1 MQLEARLRAFA
12 ALARRG
18 SFSAAG
24 EELVISQPAVSK
36 HVAEL
41 EAELGT
47 KLVIR
52 GPRRIRLTPAG
63 EFVADHI
70 ERAEALVAQAARGAR
85 SLAGAETGRLA
96 IATSGTGMYLAIGA
110 IAAFHAA
117 HPRVELDVQIGTSE
131 PIVELVR
138 AHRAEMAIVGGFTAA
153 RDVDSEILLEDDI
166 VVVAAPAVARSRPT
180 LRDLE
185 RLTWIS
191 REEGSST
198 RAAFEAAWRDLAI
211 TPAGRISL
219 PSWEAVKLA
228 VAKGAG
234 VSGISRYAV
243 LTELAAGTLAIV
255 KVPGWRVRRHFSL
268 VHAREIPLSPPAER
282 FRTILLAELR
292 TISGAGSGRRGRPAR
307 SVRSGA
313 KPGPGPFRRSE
324 VVV

>member
-18 SFSAAG
+18 SFSAAA

-63 EFVADHI
+63 DFVADHV
-70 ERAEALVAQAARGAR
+70 ERAEALVAQAGRGAR

-96 IATSGTGMYLAIGA
+96 IATSGTGMYLAVDA
-110 IAAFHAA
+110 IAGFHAA

-138 AHRAEMAIVGGFTAA
+138 AHRAELAIVGGFTAA
-153 RDVDSEILLEDDI
+153 RDVDSETLVEDDI
-166 VVVAAPAVARSRPT
+166 VVVAAPALARSRPS

-198 RAAFEAAWRDLAI
+198 RAAFEAAWRDLGI
-211 TPAGRISL
+211 TPQGRISL

-228 VAKGAG
+228 VARGAG
-234 VSGISRYAV
+234 VSGVSRYA
-243 LTELAAGTLAIV
+243 LRTELAAGTLAILRV
-255 KVPGWRVRRHFSL
+255 RGWRVRRHFSL
-268 VHAREIPLSPPAER
+268 VHARDIPLSPPAER
-282 FRTILLAELR
+282 FRAILRSEVRTLADATPGRSHPRSTALR
-292 TISGAGSGRRGRPAR
+292 SGGKPRPG
-307 SVRSGA
+307 RSGA
-313 KPGPGPFRRSE
+313 RRIPF
-324 VVV
+324 

>member
-18 SFSAAG
+18 SFSAAA

-47 KLVIR
+47 PLVLR
-52 GPRRIRLTPAG
+52 GSRRIRLTPAG
-63 EFVADHI
+63 EFVADHV

-96 IATSGTGMYLAIGA
+96 IATSGTGMYLAIDA
-110 IAAFHAA
+110 IAEFHAA

-138 AHRAEMAIVGGFTAA
+138 AHRAELAIVGGFTAA
-153 RDVDSEILLEDDI
+153 RDLESETLVEDDI
-166 VVVAAPAVARSRPT
+166 AIVAAPAVARAKPT

-185 RLTWIS
+185 GLTWIS

-198 RAAFEAAWRDLAI
+198 RAAFEAAWRDLGI
-211 TPAGRISL
+211 TPAQRISL
-219 PSWEAVKLA
+219 PSWEAVKLT
-228 VAKGAG
+228 VAKGGG
-234 VSGISRYAV
+234 VTGISRYAV
-243 LTELAAGTLAIV
+243 MPELAAGTLAIV
-255 KVPGWRVRRHFSL
+255 RVPGWRVRRHFSL
-268 VHAREIPLSPPAER
+268 VHARDIPLSPPAER
-282 FRTILLAELR
+282 FRAILVSELPKLA
-292 TISGAGSGRRGRPAR
+292 SAASGRRSRGRPRTKAAR
-307 SVRSGA
+307 PPRVART
-313 KPGPGPFRRSE
+313 R
-324 VVV
+324 

>member
-18 SFSAAG
+18 SFSSAA

-47 KLVIR
+47 QLVIR
-52 GPRRIRLTPAG
+52 GSRRIRLTPAG
-63 EFVADHI
+63 EFVADHV

-131 PIVELVR
+131 PVVELVR
-138 AHRAEMAIVGGFTAA
+138 AHRAELAIVGGFTAA
-153 RDVDSEILLEDDI
+153 RDVESEMLLQDDI
-166 VVVAAPAVARSRPT
+166 VVVAAPPVARSRPT

-198 RAAFEAAWRDLAI
+198 RAAFEAAWRDLGI
-211 TPAGRISL
+211 TPSSRISL

-234 VSGISRYAV
+234 VSGMSRYAV
-243 LTELAAGTLAIV
+243 TTELAAGTLAIL

-268 VHAREIPLSPPAER
+268 VHARDIPLSPPAAR
-282 FRTILLAELR
+282 FRTILLEEVRNLA
-292 TISGAGSGRRGRPAR
+292 GAGSARRGPRRGALR
-307 SVRSGA
+307 SSA
-313 KPGPGPFRRSE
+313 KPRTSRSSA
-324 VVV
+324 

>member
-18 SFSAAG
+18 SFSAAA

-36 HVAEL
+36 HVADL

-47 KLVIR
+47 QLVIR
-52 GPRRIRLTPAG
+52 GPRRIRLTAAG
-63 EFVADHI
+63 DFVADHV
-70 ERAEALVAQAARGAR
+70 ERAEALVTQAARGAR

-96 IATSGTGMYLAIGA
+96 IATSGTGMYLAVDA

-117 HPRVELDVQIGTSE
+117 HPQVELDVQIGTSE

-138 AHRAEMAIVGGFTAA
+138 AHRAELAIVGGFTAA
-153 RDVDSEILLEDDI
+153 RDVDSETLIEDDI
-166 VVVAAPAVARSRPT
+166 VVVAKPSLARSRPS

-185 RLTWIS
+185 SLTWIS

-198 RAAFEAAWRDLAI
+198 RAAFEAAWRDLGISPRA
-211 TPAGRISL
+211 RISL

-234 VSGISRYAV
+234 VSGMSRYA
-243 LTELAAGTLAIV
+243 LTTELAAGTVAIL

-268 VHAREIPLSPPAER
+268 VHARDIPLSPPAER
-282 FRTILLAELR
+282 FRTILLAELQAIER
-292 TISGAGSGRRGRPAR
+292 AASGRRGRAR
-307 SVRSGA
+307 A
-313 KPGPGPFRRSE
+313 KAATKTA
-324 VVV
+324 

>member
-18 SFSAAG
+18 SFSSAA

-47 KLVIR
+47 QLVIR
-52 GPRRIRLTPAG
+52 GSRRIRLTPAG
-63 EFVADHI
+63 EFVADHV

-138 AHRAEMAIVGGFTAA
+138 AHRAELAIVGGFPAA
-153 RDVDSEILLEDDI
+153 RDLESETLVEDDI
-166 VVVAAPAVARSRPT
+166 AIVAAPPVARARPT

-185 RLTWIS
+185 SLTWIS

-198 RAAFEAAWRDLAI
+198 RAAFEAAWRDLGI
-211 TPAGRISL
+211 TPAQRIAL
-219 PSWEAVKLA
+219 PSWEAVKLT
-228 VAKGAG
+228 VARGGG
-234 VSGISRYAV
+234 VTGISRYAV
-243 LTELAAGTLAIV
+243 TTELAAGSLAILR
-255 KVPGWRVRRHFSL
+255 VPGWRGRRAFP
-268 VHAREIPLSPPAER
+268 VGRARGIPLSPPAGR
-282 FRTILLAELR
+282 VRGLLRAARARL
-292 TISGAGSGRRGRPAR
+292 GLAGTPPRAR
-307 SVRSGA
+307 AR
-313 KPGPGPFRRSE
+313 
-324 VVV
+324 

>member
-18 SFSAAG
+18 SFSSAA

-47 KLVIR
+47 PLVIR

-63 EFVADHI
+63 EFVADHV
-70 ERAEALVAQAARGAR
+70 ERAEALVSQAARGAR

-96 IATSGTGMYLAIGA
+96 IATSGTGMYLAIDA

-131 PIVELVR
+131 PIVDLVR
-138 AHRAEMAIVGGFTAA
+138 AHRVELAIVGGFTAA
-153 RDVDSEILLEDDI
+153 RDVESEPLLEDDI
-166 VVVAAPAVARSRPT
+166 VIVAAPSIAKSRPS

-185 RLTWIS
+185 RLTWVS

-198 RAAFEAAWRDLAI
+198 RAAFEAAWRDLGI
-211 TPAGRISL
+211 VPAQRISL
-219 PSWEAVKLA
+219 PSWEAVKLT
-228 VAKGAG
+228 VAKGGG
-234 VSGISRYAV
+234 VTGMSRYAV
-243 LTELAAGTLAIV
+243 MTELAGGTLAIV

-268 VHAREIPLSPPAER
+268 VHARDIPLSPPAER
-282 FRTILLAELR
+282 FRTILISELR
-292 TISGAGSGRRGRPAR
+292 NLASAGRAGRGRSRPPTPAAR
-307 SVRSGA
+307 
-313 KPGPGPFRRSE
+313 PRRPTGTR
-324 VVV
+324 

>member
-47 KLVIR
+47 QLVIR

-63 EFVADHI
+63 EFVADHV

-96 IATSGTGMYLAIGA
+96 IATSGTGMYLAVAA
-110 IAAFHAA
+110 IAAFHSA

-138 AHRAEMAIVGGFTAA
+138 AHRAELAIVGGFTAA
-153 RDVDSEILLEDDI
+153 RDVDSETLVEDDI
-166 VVVAAPAVARSRPT
+166 VIVAAPSLARSRPT

-185 RLTWIS
+185 SLTWIS

-198 RAAFEAAWRDLAI
+198 RAAFEAAWRDLGI

-228 VAKGAG
+228 VASGAG

-243 LTELAAGTLAIV
+243 TTELAAATLAIL

-268 VHAREIPLSPPAER
+268 VHARDIPLSPPAER
-282 FRTILLAELR
+282 FRTILLDELTKLAARPRRSALASVPAR
-292 TISGAGSGRRGRPAR
+292 TQRKPRGRATSGAGAG
-307 SVRSGA
+307 
-313 KPGPGPFRRSE
+313 
-324 VVV
+324 

>member
-24 EELVISQPAVSK
+24 EELVISQPAISK

-282 FRTILLAELR
+282 FRTILLADLR
-292 TISGAGSGRRGRPAR
+292 SISSAASGRRARGPTVRHRRLKRP
-307 SVRSGA
+307 
-313 KPGPGPFRRSE
+313 
-324 VVV
+324 

>member
-1 MQLEARLRAFA
+1 VQLEARLRAFA

-18 SFSAAG
+18 SFSAAA

-41 EAELGT
+41 ETELGT
-47 KLVIR
+47 QLVIR
-52 GPRRIRLTPAG
+52 GGRRIRLTPAG
-63 EFVADHI
+63 EFVADHV

-96 IATSGTGMYLAIGA
+96 IATSGTGMYLAVDA

-117 HPRVELDVQIGTSE
+117 HPLVELDVQIGTSE
-131 PIVELVR
+131 PIVELIR
-138 AHRAEMAIVGGFTAA
+138 AHRSELAIVGGFTAA
-153 RDVDSEILLEDDI
+153 RDLDSEVLLEDDI
-166 VVVAAPAVARSRPT
+166 VVVAAPLMARSRPT

-198 RAAFEAAWRDLAI
+198 RATLEAAWRDLGI
-211 TPAGRISL
+211 TPTNRISF

-234 VSGISRYAV
+234 VSGISVYAV
-243 LTELAAGTLAIV
+243 GTELAAGTLAIV
-255 KVPGWRVRRHFSL
+255 NIPGWRVRRHFSL
-268 VHAREIPLSPPAER
+268 VRARDVPLSPPAER
-282 FRTILLAELR
+282 FRTALLSELANLA
-292 TISGAGSGRRGRPAR
+292 SGAPSGRGRAR
-307 SVRSGA
+307 PPTKAAR
-313 KPGPGPFRRSE
+313 PRRAARTR
-324 VVV
+324 

>member
-47 KLVIR
+47 QL
-52 GPRRIRLTPAG
+52 
-63 EFVADHI
+63 
-70 ERAEALVAQAARGAR
+70 
-85 SLAGAETGRLA
+85 
-96 IATSGTGMYLAIGA
+96 
-110 IAAFHAA
+110 
-117 HPRVELDVQIGTSE
+117 
-131 PIVELVR
+131 
-138 AHRAEMAIVGGFTAA
+138 AIVGGFTAA
-153 RDVDSEILLEDDI
+153 RDVESEMLLEDDI
-166 VVVAAPAVARSRPT
+166 VIVAAPSVARSRPR

-185 RLTWIS
+185 SLTWIS

-198 RAAFEAAWRDLAI
+198 RAAFEAAWRDLGI

-228 VAKGAG
+228 VARGAG

-243 LTELAAGTLAIV
+243 TTELAAGTLAIV

-292 TISGAGSGRRGRPAR
+292 TISGAVSGRRAR
-307 SVRSGA
+307 
-313 KPGPGPFRRSE
+313 GPT
-324 VVV
+324 V

>member
-1 MQLEARLRAFA
+1 MVAVQLEARLRAFA

-47 KLVIR
+47 QLVIR

-63 EFVADHI
+63 EFVADHV

-85 SLAGAETGRLA
+85 ALAGADTGRLA
-96 IATSGTGMYLAIGA
+96 IATSGTGMYLAVGA

-131 PIVELVR
+131 PIVELIR
-138 AHRAEMAIVGGFTAA
+138 AHRAELAIVGGFTAA
-153 RDVDSEILLEDDI
+153 RDVDSETLLEDDI
-166 VVVAAPAVARSRPT
+166 VVAAAPSVARARPS
-180 LRDLE
+180 LRALE

-198 RAAFEAAWRDLAI
+198 RAAFEAAWRDLGI
-211 TPAGRISL
+211 TPSGRISL

-228 VAKGAG
+228 VARGAG
-234 VSGISRYAV
+234 VCGISRYAV
-243 LTELAAGTLAIV
+243 TTELAAGTLAIV

-268 VHAREIPLSPPAER
+268 VHARDIPLSPPADR
-282 FRTILLAELR
+282 FRTILLNELR
-292 TISGAGSGRRGRPAR
+292 TLAARKADRSQAR
-307 SVRSGA
+307 S
-313 KPGPGPFRRSE
+313 KPATTARARR
-324 VVV
+324 

>member
-18 SFSAAG
+18 SFSAGGAG
-24 EELVISQPAVSK
+24 VSISQPAVSK

-41 EAELGT
+41 EGELGT

-52 GPRRIRLTPAG
+52 GRRRIRLTPAG
-63 EFVADHI
+63 EFVADHV

-131 PIVELVR
+131 RIVELVR
-138 AHRAEMAIVGGFTAA
+138 AHRAELAIVGGFTAA
-153 RDVDSEILLEDDI
+153 RDLESETLVEDDI
-166 VVVAAPAVARSRPT
+166 AIVAAPAVAPARPT

-185 RLTWIS
+185 SLTWIS

-198 RAAFEAAWRDLAI
+198 RAAFEAAWRDLGIA
-211 TPAGRISL
+211 PAGRISL

-243 LTELAAGTLAIV
+243 TTELAAGTLAV
-255 KVPGWRVRRHFSL
+255 VRVPPWRVRRHFSL

-282 FRTILLAELR
+282 FRTILLAHLE
-292 TISGAGSGRRGRPAR
+292 T
-307 SVRSGA
+307 VA
-313 KPGPGPFRRSE
+313 KPASARRARPQANATRRTRTKRA
-324 VVV
+324 

>member
-18 SFSAAG
+18 SFSAAA

-47 KLVIR
+47 QLVIR
-52 GPRRIRLTPAG
+52 GSRRIRLTPAG
-63 EFVADHI
+63 EFVADHV

-96 IATSGTGMYLAIGA
+96 VATSGTGMYLAIDA

-131 PIVELVR
+131 PMVELVR
-138 AHRAEMAIVGGFTAA
+138 AHRAELAIVGGFTAA
-153 RDVDSEILLEDDI
+153 RDLESETLVEDDI
-166 VVVAAPAVARSRPT
+166 AIVASPAVARAKPT

-185 RLTWIS
+185 GATWIS

-198 RAAFEAAWRDLAI
+198 RAAFEAAWRDLGI
-211 TPAGRISL
+211 TPAQRISL
-219 PSWEAVKLA
+219 PSWEAVKLT
-228 VAKGAG
+228 VARGGG
-234 VSGISRYAV
+234 VTGISRYAV
-243 LTELAAGTLAIV
+243 MPELAAGTLAIV

-268 VHAREIPLSPPAER
+268 VHARDIPLSPPAER
-282 FRTILLAELR
+282 FRAILLSELPKLA
-292 TISGAGSGRRGRPAR
+292 SAASGRRARGRPQTKAAR
-307 SVRSGA
+307 
-313 KPGPGPFRRSE
+313 PRR
-324 VVV
+324 VARTH

>member
-18 SFSAAG
+18 SFSAAA

-47 KLVIR
+47 QLVIR
-52 GPRRIRLTPAG
+52 GSRRIRLTPAG
-63 EFVADHI
+63 EFVADHV

-96 IATSGTGMYLAIGA
+96 VATSGTGMYLAIGA

-131 PIVELVR
+131 PMVELVR
-138 AHRAEMAIVGGFTAA
+138 AHRAELAIVGGFAAA
-153 RDVDSEILLEDDI
+153 RDLESEPLVEDDI
-166 VVVAAPAVARSRPT
+166 AIVASPAVARAKPT

-185 RLTWIS
+185 GLTWIS

-198 RAAFEAAWRDLAI
+198 RAAFEAAWRDLGIA
-211 TPAGRISL
+211 PAQRISL
-219 PSWEAVKLA
+219 PSWEAVKLT
-228 VAKGAG
+228 VARGGG
-234 VSGISRYAV
+234 VTGISRYAV
-243 LTELAAGTLAIV
+243 MPELEARTLAIV

-268 VHAREIPLSPPAER
+268 VHVRDIPLSPPAER
-282 FRTILLAELR
+282 FRAILLSEVPKLA
-292 TISGAGSGRRGRPAR
+292 SAASA
-307 SVRSGA
+307 
-313 KPGPGPFRRSE
+313 RRSRE
-324 VVV
+324 RPQTKAARPRRVARRH

>member
-18 SFSAAG
+18 SFSAAA

-47 KLVIR
+47 RLVIR
-52 GPRRIRLTPAG
+52 GSRRIRLTPAG
-63 EFVADHI
+63 EFVADHV

-96 IATSGTGMYLAIGA
+96 IATSGTGMYLAVDA
-110 IAAFHAA
+110 IAEFHAA
-117 HPRVELDVQIGTSE
+117 HPRVDLDVQIGTSE

-138 AHRAEMAIVGGFTAA
+138 AHRAELAIVGGFTAA
-153 RDVDSEILLEDDI
+153 RDVESETLVEDDI
-166 VVVAAPAVARSRPT
+166 VVVAAPGMARSRPT

-198 RAAFEAAWRDLAI
+198 RAAFEAAWRDLGI
-211 TPAGRISL
+211 TPSGRISL

-234 VSGISRYAV
+234 VSGMSRYAV
-243 LTELAAGTLAIV
+243 TTELAAGTLAILR
-255 KVPGWRVRRHFSL
+255 VPGWPVRRHFSL
-268 VHAREIPLSPPAER
+268 VHAAAIPLSPPAAR
-282 FRTILLAELR
+282 FRIILLEEVRNLA
-292 TISGAGSGRRGRPAR
+292 GAGSARRGPRRGALRSSAKAR
-307 SVRSGA
+307 TSRSSA
-313 KPGPGPFRRSE
+313 
-324 VVV
+324 

>member
-18 SFSAAG
+18 SFSAAA

-36 HVAEL
+36 HVADL

-47 KLVIR
+47 QLVIR
-52 GPRRIRLTPAG
+52 GPRRIRLTAAG
-63 EFVADHI
+63 DFVADHV

-96 IATSGTGMYLAIGA
+96 IATSGTGMYLAVDA
-110 IAAFHAA
+110 ISAFHAA
-117 HPRVELDVQIGTSE
+117 HPLVELDVQIGTSE

-138 AHRAEMAIVGGFTAA
+138 AHRSELAIVGGFTAA
-153 RDVDSEILLEDDI
+153 RDVESETLIEDDI
-166 VVVAAPAVARSRPT
+166 VVVATPSLARSRPSI
-180 LRDLE
+180 RDLE
-185 RLTWIS
+185 NLTWIS

-198 RAAFEAAWRDLAI
+198 RAAFEAAWRDLGI
-211 TPAGRISL
+211 SPRGRISL

-234 VSGISRYAV
+234 VSGMSRYA
-243 LTELAAGTLAIV
+243 LTTELAAGTVAIL

-268 VHAREIPLSPPAER
+268 VHARDIPLSPPAER

-292 TISGAGSGRRGRPAR
+292 AIGRTPVGQRRNRAKAHARGA
-307 SVRSGA
+307 
-313 KPGPGPFRRSE
+313 
-324 VVV
+324 

>member
-47 KLVIR
+47 QLVIR

-63 EFVADHI
+63 EFVADHV

-96 IATSGTGMYLAIGA
+96 IATSGTGMYLAVGA
-110 IAAFHAA
+110 IAAFHSA

-138 AHRAEMAIVGGFTAA
+138 AHRAELAIVGGFTAA
-153 RDVDSEILLEDDI
+153 RDVDSETVLEDDI
-166 VVVAAPAVARSRPT
+166 VVVAAPSIARARPT

-185 RLTWIS
+185 SLTWIS

-198 RAAFEAAWRDLAI
+198 RAAFEAAWRDLGI
-211 TPAGRISL
+211 SPSGRISL

-243 LTELAAGTLAIV
+243 MTELAAGTLAIV

-268 VHAREIPLSPPAER
+268 VHARDIPLSPPAER
-282 FRTILLAELR
+282 FRTILLGEVR
-292 TISGAGSGRRGRPAR
+292 TLATAASGRRARPPSRA
-307 SVRSGA
+307 VRSQA
-313 KPGPGPFRRSE
+313 KSGPAAAPRPRR
-324 VVV
+324 

>member
-47 KLVIR
+47 QLVIR
-52 GPRRIRLTPAG
+52 GSRRIRLTPAG
-63 EFVADHI
+63 EFVADHV
-70 ERAEALVAQAARGAR
+70 ERAEALIAQAARGAR

-96 IATSGTGMYLAIGA
+96 VATSGTGMYLAVDA

-138 AHRAEMAIVGGFTAA
+138 AHRAELAIVGGFTAA
-153 RDVDSEILLEDDI
+153 RDVDSEMLLEDDI
-166 VVVAAPAVARSRPT
+166 VVVAAPLLARSRPT
-180 LRDLE
+180 LRALE
-185 RLTWIS
+185 SLTWIS

-198 RAAFEAAWRDLAI
+198 RAAFEAAWRDLGISPSA
-211 TPAGRISL
+211 RISL

-234 VSGISRYAV
+234 VSGLSRYAV
-243 LTELAAGTLAIV
+243 ITELAAGTLAIV

-268 VHAREIPLSPPAER
+268 VHARDIPLSPPAER

-292 TISGAGSGRRGRPAR
+292 TIAGGAGGGRSRRGMKAVSSPAR
-307 SVRSGA
+307 GVPR
-313 KPGPGPFRRSE
+313 PRPRR
-324 VVV
+324 

>member
-12 ALARRG
+12 ALARRS
-18 SFSAAG
+18 SFSAAA

-52 GPRRIRLTPAG
+52 GPRRIQLTPAG
-63 EFVADHI
+63 EFVADHV

-96 IATSGTGMYLAIGA
+96 IGTSGTGMYLAIDA
-110 IAAFHAA
+110 IAAFHTA

-138 AHRAEMAIVGGFTAA
+138 AHRAELAIVGGFTAA
-153 RDVDSEILLEDDI
+153 RDVESETLIEDDI
-166 VVVAAPAVARSRPT
+166 VIVAAPPVARAHPS

-198 RAAFEAAWRDLAI
+198 RAAFEAAWRDLGIA
-211 TPAGRISL
+211 PAGRISL

-243 LTELAAGTLAIV
+243 TTELAAGTLAV
-255 KVPGWRVRRHFSL
+255 VRVPPWRVRRHFSL
-268 VHAREIPLSPPAER
+268 VHARDIPLSPPAER
-282 FRTILLAELR
+282 FRSILLSELAKLATSVSGGR
-292 TISGAGSGRRGRPAR
+292 SRRAPRKTSVPRSGARRGR
-307 SVRSGA
+307 VRRA
-313 KPGPGPFRRSE
+313 
-324 VVV
+324 

>member
-18 SFSAAG
+18 SFSSAA

-47 KLVIR
+47 QLVIR

-63 EFVADHI
+63 EFVADHV

-96 IATSGTGMYLAIGA
+96 VATSGTGMYLAVDA

-117 HPRVELDVQIGTSE
+117 HPRVDLDVQIGTSE

-138 AHRAEMAIVGGFTAA
+138 AHRVELAIVGGFTAA
-153 RDVDSEILLEDDI
+153 RDVESEALLEDDI
-166 VVVAAPAVARSRPT
+166 VIVAAPSLAKSRPN

-198 RAAFEAAWRDLAI
+198 RAAFEAAWRDLGI
-211 TPAGRISL
+211 TPAQRISL
-219 PSWEAVKLA
+219 PSWEAVKLT
-228 VAKGAG
+228 VAKGGG
-234 VSGISRYAV
+234 VTGISRYAV
-243 LTELAAGTLAIV
+243 IPELAGGTLAIV

-268 VHAREIPLSPPAER
+268 VHARDIPLSPPAER
-282 FRTILLAELR
+282 FRAILLSELR
-292 TISGAGSGRRGRPAR
+292 NLASGARAGRARARPPTPAGRPRRAAR
-307 SVRSGA
+307 TR
-313 KPGPGPFRRSE
+313 
-324 VVV
+324 

>member
-18 SFSAAG
+18 SFSAAA

-63 EFVADHI
+63 EFVADHV

-96 IATSGTGMYLAIGA
+96 IATSGTGMYLAVGA

-131 PIVELVR
+131 PIVELIR
-138 AHRAEMAIVGGFTAA
+138 AHRAELAIVGGFAAA
-153 RDVDSEILLEDDI
+153 RDVDSETLLEDDI
-166 VVVAAPAVARSRPT
+166 VVVAAPAIARRRPSS
-180 LRDLE
+180 RDLE
-185 RLTWIS
+185 SFTWIS

-198 RAAFEAAWRDLAI
+198 RAAFEAAWRDLGI
-211 TPAGRISL
+211 SPTGRIAL

-243 LTELAAGTLAIV
+243 MTELAAGTLAIV
-255 KVPGWRVRRHFSL
+255 RVPGWRVRRHFSL
-268 VHAREIPLSPPAER
+268 VHARDIPLSPPAER
-282 FRTILLAELR
+282 FRTILLEELR
-292 TISGAGSGRRGRPAR
+292 ILANRSQAR
-307 SVRSGA
+307 S
-313 KPGPGPFRRSE
+313 KPAPAPKARR
-324 VVV
+324 

>member
-24 EELVISQPAVSK
+24 EELVVSQPAVSK
-36 HVAEL
+36 HVADL

-47 KLVIR
+47 QLVIR
-52 GPRRIRLTPAG
+52 GARRIRLTPAG
-63 EFVADHI
+63 EFVADHV

-96 IATSGTGMYLAIGA
+96 VATSGTGMYLAIDA

-131 PIVELVR
+131 PIVELIR
-138 AHRAEMAIVGGFTAA
+138 AHRAELALVGGFTAA
-153 RDVDSEILLEDDI
+153 RDVESETVLEDDI
-166 VVVAAPAVARSRPT
+166 VVVAAPAVARGRPS
-180 LRDLE
+180 LRELE

-198 RAAFEAAWRDLAI
+198 RAAFEAAWRDLGIA
-211 TPAGRISL
+211 PASRISL

-243 LTELAAGTLAIV
+243 RTELAAGTLAIV
-255 KVPGWRVRRHFSL
+255 RVPGWRVRRHFSL
-268 VHAREIPLSPPAER
+268 VHARDVPLSPPAER
-282 FRTILLAELR
+282 FRSILQTELKAL
-292 TISGAGSGRRGRPAR
+292 SAGASRRARPLRKA
-307 SVRSGA
+307 VRSQGRSRA
-313 KPGPGPFRRSE
+313 ASGPPERR
-324 VVV
+324 